1 MQRRE
6 SKSIEKFWSAK
17 RRSVS
22 VSVDWTIDRMAGTN
36 RLKTI
41 GRNRRLPA
49 GKDPFANYKELI
61 GPQHDY
67 FFNRIKPS
75 KRTPTRSKLET
86 PAKRMKKQISPE
98 TSLLLDQEKLVV
110 NKKKVNEV
118 REWLESKITGEHT
131 GKTCLLISG
140 PSGSGKTS
148 TLRTLCDD
156 LDFDVT
162 EWETFADIEEK
173 ESFIS
178 DNVITE
184 TDLFTDFINDKGSKC
199 IMAGGRTR
207 RLKLIKEIPNYL
219 VRDPQRLQTVLRD
232 TIPHS
237 NFITIFLLTTIEN
250 NYELCIHR
258 YLPETFLKELNIHH
272 IKFNPISTTAMRT
285 YVKDLVGKSN
295 GKISDQ
301 IVETSNDNDLRT
313 AMVMSNLYNKHDG
326 KVESSFFQKS
336 ESFVQLHH
344 YIGKVLYAK
353 RLDKTPEWTKSQSS
367 MGIEVNPD
375 DRREKPPKESI
386 AKLLR
391 ICPVKCDTMIDF
403 VSEHE
408 LPLFKAYLPRVAR
421 VYDDLCH
428 VSAMLNEYQ
437 FRITPVVDE
446 LGTEIII
453 ASTLFN
459 NYTTGGLSQRKKRTE
474 HTTSLQNRKH
484 AFQQIIVDEVAY
496 IWIKLL

>member
-1 MQRRE
+1 
-6 SKSIEKFWSAK
+6 
-17 RRSVS
+17 
-22 VSVDWTIDRMAGTN
+22 MAGTN

-285 YVKDLVGKSN
+285 YVKDLVG
-295 GKISDQ
+295 
-301 IVETSNDNDLRT
+301 NDLRT

-459 NYTTGGLSQRKKRTE
+459 NYTTGENRTHYKFTKSQTRVPTNHSRRSRLYMDKIAINNLS
-474 HTTSLQNRKH
+474 S
-484 AFQQIIVDEVAY
+484 AFQ
-496 IWIKLL
+496 